1 VQEVPENGMT
11 ASTIRAINDDD
22 PPIPVWQVNDY
33 EKDTKGPQLQE
44 GPWDDLHGPPSFPRE
59 LHDGTPAK
67 ILPFHP
73 RPGASA
79 QPAVARPATL
89 PLPNDSEQPSSDLS
103 DLLATVER
111 SEDSGGTS
119 PGDAGGTALIEAH
132 RVDDVVYEATIVDE
146 PEDRSRAEGKDRTKS
161 LVKRLGRYARAP
173 FKNSGFKLKFSSQDA
188 AAETTRTGSGGR
200 LSGESHSD
208 DSSIISN
215 AGGTASD
222 QVPKLRYDADANG
235 WERVLLIDD
244 THGNMYQWVN
254 SNDDYHSYYVRKIH
268 SSSVELV
275 PPEDGLV
282 SPTAQGDGG
291 DIVLEHSEIA
301 STIEKNIDDKLN
313 WLRSKL
319 DQKSNNPVRVSVRR
333 EGLLI
338 EAMFAILHL
347 SREDLRRQWNFEV
360 DGETVTACR
369 FFALASAELFNPELG
384 LWAIDS
390 SGFYTINPLS
400 ASADCN
406 GCDHLLYFRFSGLMF
421 AKMILS
427 EEKMTYRLHAQML
440 RHLLGWPVASYD
452 PDQMAIEGDE
462 IEWLRE
468 RVYCQYESQLEQ
480 LLLGFT
486 EIIDECYL
494 IPFSHKELELML
506 IDGRGGAVISREPG
520 ITQSMMDE
528 AMAGAKEYV
537 KSLDDEVNWL
547 SVEVDPSELSRLVSL
562 RSWPVQP
569 GSRGPL
575 PSRGVRMDGRIGNK
589 WRTCQVI
596 SGPTAMDDTIHV
608 HFDGTEDRHDVSLTI
623 EDFST
628 GRVCPLYTRKGRCA
642 GLTEFTV
649 YFRGADQ
656 SKSAYLF
663 GHPFQVQCRTEW
675 SLARATASILRMSIE
690 HFSLHHFNTRG
701 SGSTFLKTD
710 LALTKALSE
719 SLAMALLDVDNSNLR
734 LKLIPDGG
742 ETASIPEAICKKMD
756 ILPFEIRVV
765 RSGAPLGTGLKEA
778 NLPCELNRSVG
789 NYFSPH
795 MALALHWR
803 DWRDFEEDE
812 RQRFSLAEIIRDQ
825 GDEALSSGNISKA
838 ISLYTRALELKP
850 DDFQAL
856 CSRSDSF
863 LKSGNPKEAKKDQM
877 QVILMKPLSA
887 KDFYLKGAAMCSVDQ
902 HHRAESL
909 FKEGLTQFP
918 GDQDLMYGLQNLCR
932 SEESE
937 SSKLG
942 NRIQHKLNQETSS
955 NGRSTQ
961 EGQGSNG
968 DLTKGSH
975 SNASRPGAVLV
986 TPNGS
991 DLLLEQKIQQK
1002 LLEEQDANL
1011 NAGNDA

>member
-1 VQEVPENGMT
+1 MSSESTSPDDHGKVDATVSPPRPSPPGDVTTQEIGGSTNASDSAASPLVQEVPRNGMT

-111 SEDSGGTS
+111 SEDAGGTS

-132 RVDDVVYEATIVDE
+132 RVDDVVYEATIVVE
-146 PEDRSRAEGKDRTKS
+146 PEDRSRAEGKDRKKS

-188 AAETTRTGSGGR
+188 AAETTRSGSGGR
-200 LSGESHSD
+200 LSDESHSD
-208 DSSIISN
+208 DSTIVSN

-338 EAMFAILHL
+338 EAMFVILHL

-400 ASADCN
+400 GKS
-406 GCDHLLYFRFSGLMF
+406 F
-421 AKMILS
+421 
-427 EEKMTYRLHAQML
+427 HATSDF
-440 RHLLGWPVASYD
+440 PAAVD
-452 PDQMAIEGDE
+452 
-462 IEWLRE
+462 
-468 RVYCQYESQLEQ
+468 RVS
-480 LLLGFT
+480 
-486 EIIDECYL
+486 
-494 IPFSHKELELML
+494 
-506 IDGRGGAVISREPG
+506 
-520 ITQSMMDE
+520 
-528 AMAGAKEYV
+528 
-537 KSLDDEVNWL
+537 
-547 SVEVDPSELSRLVSL
+547 
-562 RSWPVQP
+562 
-569 GSRGPL
+569 
-575 PSRGVRMDGRIGNK
+575 
-589 WRTCQVI
+589 
-596 SGPTAMDDTIHV
+596 
-608 HFDGTEDRHDVSLTI
+608 
-623 EDFST
+623 
-628 GRVCPLYTRKGRCA
+628 
-642 GLTEFTV
+642 
-649 YFRGADQ
+649 
-656 SKSAYLF
+656 
-663 GHPFQVQCRTEW
+663 
-675 SLARATASILRMSIE
+675 
-690 HFSLHHFNTRG
+690 
-701 SGSTFLKTD
+701 
-710 LALTKALSE
+710 
-719 SLAMALLDVDNSNLR
+719 
-734 LKLIPDGG
+734 
-742 ETASIPEAICKKMD
+742 
-756 ILPFEIRVV
+756 
-765 RSGAPLGTGLKEA
+765 
-778 NLPCELNRSVG
+778 
-789 NYFSPH
+789 
-795 MALALHWR
+795 
-803 DWRDFEEDE
+803 
-812 RQRFSLAEIIRDQ
+812 
-825 GDEALSSGNISKA
+825 
-838 ISLYTRALELKP
+838 
-850 DDFQAL
+850 
-856 CSRSDSF
+856 
-863 LKSGNPKEAKKDQM
+863 
-877 QVILMKPLSA
+877 
-887 KDFYLKGAAMCSVDQ
+887 
-902 HHRAESL
+902 
-909 FKEGLTQFP
+909 
-918 GDQDLMYGLQNLCR
+918 
-932 SEESE
+932 
-937 SSKLG
+937 
-942 NRIQHKLNQETSS
+942 
-955 NGRSTQ
+955 
-961 EGQGSNG
+961 
-968 DLTKGSH
+968 
-975 SNASRPGAVLV
+975 
-986 TPNGS
+986 
-991 DLLLEQKIQQK
+991 
-1002 LLEEQDANL
+1002 
-1011 NAGNDA
+1011 